1 MPLLAIEP
9 VEFQVE
15 LPEKATKGL
24 GEYQLLKMRETVQN
38 VRKVDGAYKIY
49 VAKQLWELRGLLR
62 GGKKAE
68 NPSQW
73 TAFKKSGVVPFSSRE
88 IQDLVVGWEW
98 VKESGIEEEMLNT
111 VGIRTLALIANSEPA
126 IRKQIEGKL
135 MSGEQVSRNT
145 LAELQGKKQVK
156 KPDTSWQA
164 YWAGQSTKIKK
175 LSTEQLRERVERLEK
190 KNFDGEKERKE
201 LQSRINSL
209 KIRP

>member
-111 VGIRTLALIANSEPA
+111 V
-126 IRKQIEGKL
+126 
-135 MSGEQVSRNT
+135 
-145 LAELQGKKQVK
+145 
-156 KPDTSWQA
+156 
-164 YWAGQSTKIKK
+164 
-175 LSTEQLRERVERLEK
+175 
-190 KNFDGEKERKE
+190 
-201 LQSRINSL
+201 
-209 KIRP
+209 